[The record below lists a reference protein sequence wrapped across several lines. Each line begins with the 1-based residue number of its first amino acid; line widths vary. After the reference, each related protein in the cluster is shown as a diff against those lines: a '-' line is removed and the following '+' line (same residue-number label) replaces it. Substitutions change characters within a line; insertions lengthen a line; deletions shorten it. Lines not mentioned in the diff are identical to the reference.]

1 MRNLNELVD
10 DTKLSL
16 PSNILYNHVNKHTSY
31 MNMNDFITR
40 NVNTFFRH
48 LGCVADYLMLQQLWP
63 RC

>member
-48 LGCVADYLMLQQLWP
+48 LGCVADYLM
-63 RC
+63 